1 MSDTYPQ
8 TLAGL
13 VNQQLA
19 ARGVSLSPDDLLN
32 RLLDKETL
40 ASHLAVMTPAEVE
53 QLAAVGRATVPGW
66 PA

>member
-1 MSDTYPQ
+1 MSDIYNSA
-8 TLAGL
+8 LAGL

-19 ARGVSLSPDDLLN
+19 ARGVTLSPADLLN

-53 QLAAVGRATVPGW
+53 QLSALGKATVPGW
-66 PA
+66 PQ